1 MKRLASIASAVA
13 CLAAAPAFAA
23 STATATLDNIQ
34 ITLYKLN
41 PLLAGATSITF
52 SDTALSYGNYVSAS
66 AFDNQS
72 GQLSSV
78 NASGATAFDPV
89 SVNTTGVSNAW
100 ASANVSG
107 PGTAIGSSLSASGT
121 ALGTATGGAHSNFQ
135 ASADS
140 SYFYNQNFTL
150 SANTVALFSVTAS
163 LSATVTATFDP
174 AASGQ
179 PEHASAYSSLSIDGV
194 GALGAGS
201 QSTSNHQSIASDS
214 QSVADPSCTSGY
226 CYVGQSQ
233 SRSTGLSGSFI
244 NATANTLAGNMYA
257 TAAVNGYSN
266 AALVPEPSSYA
277 LMLAGLASI
286 GFIARRRRG

>member
-1 MKRLASIASAVA
+1 MKRLATIAAAVA
-13 CLAAAPAFAA
+13 CLVAAPAFAA

-41 PLLAGATSITF
+41 PLLAGTTSITF
-52 SDTALSYGNYVSAS
+52 NDTALNYGNYVYAL

-72 GQLSSV
+72 GQTSSV
-78 NASGATAFDPV
+78 NASGTSAFNPV
-89 SVNTTGVSNAW
+89 SVNTLGVSNAW
-100 ASANVSG
+100 ASANVAG

-121 ALGTATGGAHSNFQ
+121 ALGTATGSAHSNFQ

-140 SYFYNQNFTL
+140 SYYYNQNFTL
-150 SANTVALFSVTAS
+150 SANTMAVFSVTAS
-163 LSATVTATFDP
+163 LSTAVTATFDP
-174 AASGQ
+174 ATSNQ
-179 PEHASAYSSLSIDGV
+179 PEHAAASGWLSIDGA
-194 GALGAGS
+194 GTLGTGT
-201 QSTSNHQSIASDS
+201 QSTRDDQSVASDS
-214 QSVADPSCTSGY
+214 QRVADPSCSSGY

-233 SRSTGLSGSFI
+233 SHSTGLSGSFI

-257 TAAVNGYSN
+257 YASVSGYSN

-277 LMLAGLASI
+277 LMLAGLAGI